1 MMKKL
6 AAVALTAIS
15 VTACAGG
22 YAGQDYTPVVD
33 VRASAKAKNI
43 PEMEAYQLYRASLE
57 YCQTL
62 GNQRSPLTA
71 GAQNT
76 AVGAAV
82 GAAGGAIGGA
92 IAGRPGY
99 GAGLGAA
106 TAALGAGTYS
116 VIQGNAA
123 KQDIVISCLR
133 DDGWIVRA
141 R

>member
-6 AAVALTAIS
+6 TAAALMTIGVA
-15 VTACAGG
+15 ACAGG
-22 YAGQDYTPVVD
+22 YAGSDYTPVVD
-33 VRASAKAKNI
+33 VRASAKAKKL
-43 PEMEAYQLYRASLE
+43 PELEAHQLYRASLE

-76 AVGAAV
+76 AVGAVV

-92 IAGRPGY
+92 IAGNAGY

-106 TAALGAGTYS
+106 TGALGAGTYS